1 MFRRLNHTLS
11 LFLLLAILVGC
22 SDSDSNKSEALSG
35 ESLLLGNG
43 YVHYHIYPDVGTC
56 YRGEV
61 DFRLYDKMIAAVS
74 SSIHAYFDNSLATR
88 DLYVR
93 VISDET
99 GDTVVVAAIDKGGVQ
114 TEDFQKRDQHI
125 MDISEE
131 AFLKLDRTGSGMKA
145 GRIYVRWEMFEPEK

>member
-1 MFRRLNHTLS
+1 MFRIT
-11 LFLLLAILVGC
+11 FII
-22 SDSDSNKSEALSG
+22 
-35 ESLLLGNG
+35 SLLLLLLGCSNSESENGMELSGDTLLSGNG
-43 YVHYHIYPDVGTC
+43 YVHYHVYPDVGTC

-74 SSIHAYFDNSLATR
+74 SSIHTYFDNSLATR

-93 VISDET
+93 VISGET

-114 TEDFQKRDQHI
+114 TDDFQKREQHI

-131 AFLKLDRTGSGMKA
+131 AFLKLDRTGSGVKA
-145 GRIYVRWEMFEPEK
+145 GRISVRWEMFEPAK